1 MGVLGK
7 MSMEVEKSPE
17 EEGLSLLPAF
27 VTIGIVVMGICWA
40 AFGIFKYG
48 VWVNNGPGGGFFSA
62 VAGIGAASLAIYEFF
77 FSPVRARP
85 IGGKSLWP
93 AGAMGLAIL
102 SIPILGMVL
111 SMSVFIL
118 LWILL
123 VEKKTWRQSILTGV
137 GAGVALYL
145 LFGLWL
151 KVPFPQGLLLESM
164 Q

>member
-1 MGVLGK
+1 
-7 MSMEVEKSPE
+7 MSVEVDRSPE
-17 EEGLSLLPAF
+17 REGLSWLPAV
-27 VTIGIVVMGICWA
+27 VTIGIVAMGICWA

-48 VWVNNGPGGGFFSA
+48 FWVNNGPGGGFFSV
-62 VAGIGAASLAIYEFF
+62 VAGVGAALFGIYELF

-93 AGAMGLAIL
+93 AAAMALAIL
-102 SIPILGMVL
+102 CIPLLGMVL
-111 SMSVFIL
+111 SMSIFIL

-123 VEKKTWRQSILTGV
+123 VEKKSWKQSILTGV

-151 KVPFPQGLLLESM
+151 KVPFPQGLFLEIL